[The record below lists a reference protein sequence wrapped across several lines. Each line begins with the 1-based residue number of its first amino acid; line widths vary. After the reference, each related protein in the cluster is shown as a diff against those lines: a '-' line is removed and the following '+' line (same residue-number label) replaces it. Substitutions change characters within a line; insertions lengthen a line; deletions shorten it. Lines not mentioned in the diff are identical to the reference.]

1 MTAWNAGQYLKFE
14 NERTQPARDLA
25 SRISAIQARNALDIG
40 CGPGN
45 STQVLRETFPTAV
58 VQGVDS
64 SDAMIEKAR
73 VRYPDLTFAQG
84 DARSLNGCY
93 DVLFSNACLQWVPD
107 HRALL
112 PHLMRCNL
120 NEGGVLAVQ
129 MPMNGEEPLFRII
142 RETADNPRWD
152 VGDAANEVNGTLSPD
167 EYFDILSGCASAF
180 QIWETTYYHVLAGHE
195 ALIEWVRGTRLRPY
209 LARLSAE
216 EGAKFEAEILE
227 KARKVYP
234 LLDGGRV
241 ILRFRRFFFTA
252 VK

>member
-1 MTAWNAGQYLKFE
+1 
-14 NERTQPARDLA
+14 
-25 SRISAIQARNALDIG
+25 
-40 CGPGN
+40 
-45 STQVLRETFPTAV
+45 
-58 VQGVDS
+58 
-64 SDAMIEKAR
+64 MIEKAR
-73 VRYPDLTFAQG
+73 ALYPDLRFVQG
-84 DARSLNGCY
+84 NARTHNGRY
-93 DVLFSNACLQWVPD
+93 DVLFSNVCLQWVPD

-120 NEGGVLAVQ
+120 NEGGVLTMQ

-142 RETADNPRWD
+142 RETADNPRWG